1 MRKIELLFYNEIKEN
16 LENKYKSKFFF
27 KKIHCQIKNRQI
39 LEKKKIEENSIDEE
53 MRLTSKK

>member
-39 LEKKKIEENSIDEE
+39 LEKKKLKKI
-53 MRLTSKK
+53 RLMKK

>member
-27 KKIHCQIKNRQI
+27 LRRYIVK
-39 LEKKKIEENSIDEE
+39 
-53 MRLTSKK
+53 